1 MDAWWDTTCASRKA
15 RTLSRRTY
23 WRFKRNLESRSSS
36 CGMTGFENLRL
47 LYSSSSTR
55 TRVSRSQFR
64 TLIKLAGQLSGP
76 YKRLLPLD
84 AACYTTQNWT
94 NFYVA
99 RLLCSMQES
108 APSPEITNNIP
119 FKVVDRSK
127 PSIKHMWVFGVEL
140 TFYLQRK
147 SGSSRIPSIELAYS

>member
-1 MDAWWDTTCASRKA
+1 MHEGILLACQVGNRGQYQDVHTEDSNAVWEIVKFVGHDGAREFATTSLKFFYDDEGIEITVPYAHQTSR
-15 RTLSRRTY
+15 
-23 WRFKRNLESRSSS
+23 
-36 CGMTGFENLRL
+36 
-47 LYSSSSTR
+47 
-55 TRVSRSQFR
+55 
-64 TLIKLAGQLSGP
+64 QLSGR

-127 PSIKHMWVFGVEL
+127 PSIKHM
-140 TFYLQRK
+140 
-147 SGSSRIPSIELAYS
+147 